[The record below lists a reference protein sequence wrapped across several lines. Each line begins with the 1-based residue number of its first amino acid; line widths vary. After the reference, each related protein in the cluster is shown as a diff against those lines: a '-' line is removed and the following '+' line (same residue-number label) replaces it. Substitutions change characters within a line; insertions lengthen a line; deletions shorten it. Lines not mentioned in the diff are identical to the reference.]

1 MTQANEDPIPSS
13 EPQVRWF
20 IVLRPILIW
29 SIVSLFILGY
39 DYDRVN
45 APRTFIA
52 SLVTIDNVPQGPGQ
66 FYLEIDGSRVSQ
78 NDVVKVGTRNI
89 RIWAVDTTEFRTNR
103 LVWYGTNN
111 LEHVALERLRG
122 TVNLTLVP
130 PATELLMVGLYD
142 ELNLSN
148 VATLRTNIAV
158 GRYALTLKYG
168 DMERKHTVRVE
179 ADKTVER
186 QLQPDIGIGILGSNP
201 SGANFSLSSTNR
213 RFRPKRG
220 TLPIQLPLES
230 GEYSLEAW
238 RGSYRKEATFV
249 VNPGKTN
256 AVTIPFEYGRVEVS
270 TEPQGVNVTVNRN
283 SFGVTPTN
291 FVLQPGSYQ
300 VQLAKSGFHSLN
312 IPLKILPNQTVT
324 LRTNLVSMGFSQALA
339 NAKRYA
345 RSKDFE
351 RALENIDS
359 ALSINPS
366 HSESQQLRSVYQREL
381 SLVRAR
387 EAATAKRQA
396 NISRLDTL
404 TRADEDT
411 ALFDSHSWSFTLG
424 FEQVRVAVRNAI
436 SKTSARYSVEAE
448 QNLDPNNVFFR
459 GKSKGLSAN
468 GRHCAVLVSSSQVNE
483 TQVVAKFWDYIPASG
498 SGISIASLLK
508 LEDNIPVHPD
518 RFQANQRQA
527 VLERRKTIADEFKE
541 LVDNE
546 LEQNN

>member
-1 MTQANEDPIPSS
+1 MTEVTENPIPSS
-13 EPQVRWF
+13 EHQVRWF

-29 SIVSLFILGY
+29 LIVSLFILGY

-52 SLVTIDNVPQGPGQ
+52 PLVTIDNVPQGPGQ

-78 NDVVKVGTRNI
+78 NDVVEVGTRNI
-89 RIWAVDTTEFRTNR
+89 RIWAEDTTEFRTNR

-111 LEHVALERLRG
+111 LEHVGLERLRG

-142 ELNLSN
+142 ELTLSN

-168 DMERKHTVRVE
+168 DIERKHTVRVE
-179 ADKTVER
+179 ADQTVER
-186 QLQPDIGIGILGSNP
+186 QLRPDIGIGLLGSNP

-213 RFRPKRG
+213 RFRPMRG

-230 GEYSLEAW
+230 GQYSIEAW

-249 VNPGKTN
+249 VSPGKTN
-256 AVTIPFEYGRVEVS
+256 AVTIPFEYGRVEIS
-270 TEPQGVNVTVNRN
+270 TEPQGVNLRVNRH
-283 SFGVTPTN
+283 SIGITPTN
-291 FVLQPGSYQ
+291 LVLQPGRYEM
-300 VQLAKSGFHSLN
+300 QLAKSGFHSLS
-312 IPLKILPNQTVT
+312 IPLNILPNQTAT
-324 LRTNLVSMGFSQALA
+324 LHTNLVSMGFSQALA

-351 RALENIDS
+351 RALDSIDS
-359 ALSINPS
+359 ALSIDPS
-366 HSESQQLRSVYQREL
+366 HNESQQLRSVYQREV
-381 SLVRAR
+381 SLARAR
-387 EAATAKRQA
+387 EAATAKRQR
-396 NISRLDTL
+396 NISRFDTL
-404 TRADEDT
+404 IRSDEDT
-411 ALFDSHSWSFTLG
+411 ALFDTHSWSFNG
-424 FEQVRVAVRNAI
+424 GYEQIRVAVRNAI

-448 QNLDPNNVFFR
+448 QNLDPSSVFFR
-459 GKSKGLSAN
+459 GKSKGLSAY
-468 GRHCAVLVSSSQVNE
+468 GRHCAVLVCNNGANE
-483 TQVVAKFWDYIPASG
+483 TQVIAKFWDYIPASG

-527 VLERRKTIADEFKE
+527 VLERRKKIANEFKGLIE
-541 LVDNE
+541 AGF
-546 LEQNN
+546 QN